1 MNKIGIINY
10 GLGNFG
16 SVVRMIE
23 KIGRVAHTVSTPADL
38 LQVEKLILPGVG
50 HFDNG
55 MRLLEEKK
63 LSAALKDFVSH
74 PNHTLLGICLGMQ
87 LLFDGSDEG
96 AATGLG
102 LIPGRV
108 VRFDNSKNQFSIPR
122 MGWCTV
128 AVQKENPLIPKDL
141 ESGIKSRFYFVHSY
155 YAKCQSAEDVLAT
168 VDYDPPVT
176 AAVSRKNIYGV
187 QFHPEK
193 SHRFGMALM
202 TRFAEL

>member
-1 MNKIGIINY
+1 MNKIGIVNY

-23 KIGRVAHTVSTPADL
+23 KIGRVAHAVSTPADL
-38 LQVEKLILPGVG
+38 LHIDKLILPGVG

-55 MRLLEEKK
+55 MRLLEEKN
-63 LSAALKDFVSH
+63 LSTALKDFASN

-87 LLFDGSDEG
+87 LLFDGSEEG
-96 AATGLG
+96 DAIGLG

-108 VRFDNSKNQFSIPR
+108 VRFDNSINQFSIPR

-128 AVQKENPLIPKDL
+128 GVQKENPLIPKDF

-155 YAKCQSAEDVLAT
+155 YAQCQSGEDVLAT

-193 SHRFGMALM
+193 SHRFGMSLM